1 MKYSNPSRTERAQ
14 VALAAASLVVLIC
27 AWLTPGSG
35 AAAGAAGQ
43 DVAPDASPVIQ
54 RLRPAEA
61 APGAQVDVEIDGG
74 NFAPD
79 SYVSCSSPQVHV
91 VKVKRASA
99 ARIEAKLAILQK
111 AQPGGVTLYVSNPT
125 GSVAQATFT
134 ITGAGSPP
142 AGAAVSANTARAPA
156 AGRQDA
162 TSGPGSPE
170 VASVEPS
177 SVTPGS
183 QLVVKIKGKNFA
195 QGARASFSNPGIR
208 VVETKVEKSTQLAV
222 EIQVASEAATGTGSV
237 YVVNPD
243 DTEAEAH
250 FNVTTG
256 RPVVTTTSGPSQPV
270 TPASAGSTT
279 TSPASGT
286 GTSSGTSKSAGQ
298 QFEVYNLAGILGG
311 GSKTPGTLTLASGK
325 LKYLEGDT
333 EVFAAARKE
342 IREIGVNSFLGVNT
356 GTFHIILNSG
366 RSYNFIASSL
376 RPADSQSIVDALRA
390 ALR

>member
-1 MKYSNPSRTERAQ
+1 MKYSNPSGTQRAQ
-14 VALAAASLVVLIC
+14 ALLAAASLLVLTC
-27 AWLTPGSG
+27 AWWTPESG
-35 AAAGAAGQ
+35 AAAGQ
-43 DVAPDASPVIQ
+43 DAAPDASPVIGQ
-54 RLRPAEA
+54 LRPAEA
-61 APGAQVDVEIDGG
+61 TPGAQVDVEIDGA
-74 NFAPD
+74 NFARD
-79 SYVSCSSPQVHV
+79 AYVSCSSPQVHV
-91 VKVKRASA
+91 VKVKRANA
-99 ARIEAKLAILQK
+99 ARIDAKLAILPK
-111 AQPGGVTLYVSNPT
+111 AQPGTVTLYVSNPA

-142 AGAAVSANTARAPA
+142 GGTAVSASTSRAPA
-156 AGRQDA
+156 AGQQEA
-162 TSGPGSPE
+162 TTGPGSPE

-195 QGARASFSNPGIR
+195 QGASASFSNPGIR
-208 VVETKVEKSTQLAV
+208 VVETKVEKSSQLAV
-222 EIQVASEAATGTGSV
+222 QIQVASEAAAGTGSV

-243 DTEAEAH
+243 DTEAEAR
-250 FNVTTG
+250 FDV
-256 RPVVTTTSGPSQPV
+256 TSGSPVATATDGSTQPA
-270 TPASAGSTT
+270 TPTSAGSTT
-279 TSPASGT
+279 TTPAPGT
-286 GTSSGTSKSAGQ
+286 GTSSGTSKSARQ

-311 GSKTPGTLTLASGK
+311 GSKTQGTLTLASGK

-366 RSYNFIASSL
+366 KTYNFIASSL